1 VRRALLAAIVAGS
14 LVAGVVFVR
23 GDVPCDVFAAQPA
36 CEVALR
42 PGPTEDTLGL
52 VTFPD
57 EETFRP
63 EKGSLRLT
71 TVAVADELTFGEWLS
86 ARTSTIVEAV
96 PRERIYPPGFDPDEV
111 SELNAIAMQDSQLT
125 ATIVALESLGY
136 ELEGEGARVARV
148 QDDVVTDRFEVG
160 DVIIGIDAETVHD
173 SADVV
178 RLVQERRPGE
188 VVTFGLRTAD
198 ADPRTIDVELGRAP
212 DDSSRAYVGV
222 LVTTELD
229 LPVEV
234 EVDAGS
240 IGGPSAGLVFALS
253 IVELLEPG
261 DLIGDR
267 EIAATGE
274 LQRDGSVTG
283 VGGVQQKLAGAT
295 APADGS
301 APAEVFL
308 VPRDN
313 LDQVRGA
320 TVAGDV
326 LVVPVA
332 SLEEALA
339 ALEALREGEDPRG
352 ALLLSAS

>member
-1 VRRALLAAIVAGS
+1 MRRALLAAIVAGM
-14 LVAGVVFVR
+14 LVAGVVFLR
-23 GDVPCDVFAAQPA
+23 GDVPCDVLAAQPA

-42 PGPTEDTLGL
+42 PGPTKDTLGL
-52 VTFPD
+52 VSLPG

-63 EKGSLRLT
+63 AKGSLRLT
-71 TVAVADELTFGEWLS
+71 TVAVADELTLGEWLA
-86 ARTSTIVEAV
+86 ARTSTIIEAV

-136 ELEGEGARVARV
+136 DLEGEGARVARV
-148 QDDVVTDRFEVG
+148 QEDAVTDAFEVG
-160 DVIIGIDAETVHD
+160 DVIVSIDDEPVHD

-178 RLVQERRPGE
+178 RLVQERRPGD
-188 VVTFGLRTAD
+188 VVTFGLRAGGG
-198 ADPRTIDVELGRAP
+198 PRTIDVELGQAP

-295 APADGS
+295 DPADGS

-320 TVAGDV
+320 TVTNDV

-339 ALEALREGEDPRG
+339 ALEALRDDEDPRG